1 MKAHI
6 TTKCK
11 PCPFC
16 GARADEIESITGL
29 SMIACSNYN
38 GCGAIV
44 LAIIGLVWLLAD
56 HPVVL
61 FSIVA
66 AVIFVILTICFYVGG
81 NAT

>member
-1 MKAHI
+1 MNIGTAML
-6 TTKCK
+6 
-11 PCPFC
+11 
-16 GARADEIESITGL
+16 GAFIVLLLT
-29 SMIACSNYN
+29 
-38 GCGAIV
+38 GAIV

-61 FSIVA
+61 FSIAA